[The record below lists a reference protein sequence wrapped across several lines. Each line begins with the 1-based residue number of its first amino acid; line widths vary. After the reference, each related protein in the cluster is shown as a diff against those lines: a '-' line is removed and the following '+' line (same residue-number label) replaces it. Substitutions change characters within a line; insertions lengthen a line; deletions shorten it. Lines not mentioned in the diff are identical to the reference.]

1 LAEPVL
7 HEVVARHLRVPT
19 ASISDETSPE
29 TLPRW
34 DSLSHLDLMT
44 AIEGAYGIQFSTADM
59 LLAKSVGAI
68 RRLLRE
74 KGLEVGR

>member
-1 LAEPVL
+1 MLRD
-7 HEVVARHLRVPT
+7 VVARILKVSI
-19 ASISDETSPE
+19 ASVSDETSPE

-44 AIEGAYGIQFSTADM
+44 GIEDAYGIRFSTAEIVR
-59 LLAKSVGAI
+59 AKSVGEV

-74 KGLEVGR
+74 KGLEAD

>member
-1 LAEPVL
+1 MLND
-7 HEVVARHLRVPT
+7 VVARILRVPA

-34 DSLSHLDLMT
+34 DSLKHLDLMT
-44 AIEGAYGIQFSTADM
+44 GIEDAYGIRFSTADIM
-59 LLAKSVGAI
+59 RAISVGEV

-74 KGLEVGR
+74 KGLEVD

>member
-1 LAEPVL
+1 MVSIMLRD
-7 HEVVARHLRVPT
+7 VVARILKVSI
-19 ASISDETSPE
+19 ASVSDETSPE

-44 AIEGAYGIQFSTADM
+44 GIEDAYGIRFSTAEIVR
-59 LLAKSVGAI
+59 AKSVGEV

-74 KGLEVGR
+74 KGLEAD

>member
-1 LAEPVL
+1 LVEPML
-7 HEVVARHLRVPT
+7 HEVVARILKVPT

-34 DSLSHLDLMT
+34 DSLNHLDLMT
-44 AIEGAYGIQFSTADM
+44 AIEDAYGIRFTTAEM
-59 LLAKSVGAI
+59 VLAKSVGEI

-74 KGLEVGR
+74 KGLEVG